1 MSIPFN
7 VTDTGIYQQTLSMMG
22 VDSTQWPIAK
32 VVNSVNNWDSFVTGY
47 AIGADKR
54 FQWDNTN
61 HTAQPEGTIALTANV
76 SDYSFLT
83 DENSNAIL
91 TLLGVSILRNGRY
104 EKLIPTDRNDQTYDI
119 STFGQ
124 DTGTPTEYD
133 KVSDNTIRLDK
144 KPTATVAAGLKF
156 YFQRMPPVFTAA
168 STTTAPGVAPVL
180 HRGYVI
186 ASAYDGALTLGLANT
201 NVLAAERQREEARMI
216 EYFENRNQDEE
227 MVFTPSQEVQFINTN
242 F

>member
-7 VTDTGIYQQTLSMMG
+7 VTNTGIFQQTISMMG

-32 VVNSVNNWDSFVTGY
+32 VVNSVNNWDDFVTGY

-61 HTAQPEGTIALTANV
+61 HEKLPEGTATLTAAQ
-76 SDYSFLT
+76 SDYAFLT
-83 DENSNAIL
+83 DLQGNAIL
-91 TLLGVSILRNGRY
+91 TLLGISILRNGRY

-124 DTGTPTEYD
+124 DTGDPTEYD
-133 KVSDNTIRLDK
+133 KISDNIIRLDK
-144 KPTATVAAGLKF
+144 KPSATVSAGLKF
-156 YFQRMPPVFTAA
+156 YFQRMPPVFTSA

-186 ASAYDGALTLGLANT
+186 ASAYDGAFTLGLPNT
-201 NVLAAERQREEARMI
+201 AVLAAERQREEARVI
-216 EYFENRNQDEE
+216 QYFENRNPDEE
-227 MVFTPSQEVQFINTN
+227 VVFTPSQEIRYINTS